1 MTVVHREDDR
11 GVATLTLD
19 SPRNRNALSRDL
31 VGELTAHVEAVA
43 ADPDT
48 RAVLL
53 THTGGV
59 FCSGADLGEAVG
71 EGMAGGSRRMID
83 LFTLLVELP
92 KPVVC
97 RVAGKVRAGGLGL
110 LGACDVVL
118 ASAAGDYAFT
128 EARLGLAPAMISLTL
143 LPRLD
148 ARAAGRY
155 FLTGE
160 TFTAAEAERI
170 GLLTRAVPAD
180 ALDAAVAEVLDALR
194 LASPQGLA
202 ESKLLVT
209 EAVRHLLAEHG
220 EQMAARSARLFS
232 SDEAKEGMSAFLQRR
247 PPSWAS
253 ETSGTSG
260 TSGTSDA
267 SGTSGASGASGT
279 P

>member
-1 MTVVHREDDR
+1 MTFVHREDDR
-11 GVATLTLD
+11 GIATLTLD
-19 SPRNRNALSRDL
+19 SPRNRNALSREL
-31 VGELTAHVEAVA
+31 IGELTAHVEAVA
-43 ADPDT
+43 ADPEV

-53 THTGGV
+53 THTGTV
-59 FCSGADLGEAVG
+59 FCSGADLGEAAG
-71 EGMAGGSRRMID
+71 EGMAAGSRRMIE

-118 ASAAGDYAFT
+118 ASDAGDYAFT

-160 TFTAAEAERI
+160 TFGAAEAERI
-170 GLLTRAVPAD
+170 GLLTRAVPGAD
-180 ALDAAVAEVLDALR
+180 LDAAVADVLAALR

-209 EAVRHLLAEHG
+209 EPVRRLLAERG
-220 EQMAARSARLFS
+220 EELAARSARLFS
-232 SDEAKEGMSAFLQRR
+232 SEEAKEGMSAFLQRR
-247 PPSWAS
+247 APSWA
-253 ETSGTSG
+253 ELGGGSGIG
-260 TSGTSDA
+260 GIEH
-267 SGTSGASGASGT
+267 
-279 P
+279 